1 VQLHDLLDRLEIV
14 EVRGHSATNPD
25 AVEIDSVTHDSRR
38 VGPGALFCCIPGD
51 HVDGHAFAPDAV
63 AAGASACM
71 VERWVDVEVP
81 QVKVSR
87 VRVAIGP
94 VAARICGDPS
104 EAMRVLGVTGTNG
117 KTTTTYLL
125 EAIAREAGERAGV
138 IGTTGAR
145 VEATAL
151 PLARTTP
158 EAPDLQTLLATMR
171 EAGAETVAM
180 EVSSHAL
187 DQHRVDGTRFAAVC
201 FTNLTHDHLDYH
213 GSLGA
218 YFDAKARLFTPLFTS
233 QVAVGIDDEHGPAL
247 ATLARKEG
255 LSTTTY
261 ALGRDADV
269 TVRDL
274 VLEANGS
281 RFTIDFGDVSLPIE
295 YALVGR
301 FNVINALGAAATAR
315 AAGFAPV
322 TIADA
327 LSREITVPGRMERVD
342 AGQDFTV
349 LVDYAHTPAA
359 LQSVLHAGRG
369 LVAPG
374 GRLVVVFGCGGDR
387 DQAKR
392 PVMGA
397 LAAELAD
404 IAIVTNDNPR
414 SEDPAAIAAEILGG
428 VPAGTTRPAVEL
440 DRRAA
445 IRAAVTGRA
454 AGDVVVIAG
463 KGHEQEQDVN
473 GVRELFDDRAVA
485 REELKAG
492 A

>member
-1 VQLHDLLDRLEIV
+1 
-14 EVRGHSATNPD
+14 
-25 AVEIDSVTHDSRR
+25 
-38 VGPGALFCCIPGD
+38 
-51 HVDGHAFAPDAV
+51 
-63 AAGASACM
+63 
-71 VERWVDVEVP
+71 
-81 QVKVSR
+81 
-87 VRVAIGP
+87 
-94 VAARICGDPS
+94 
-104 EAMRVLGVTGTNG
+104 
-117 KTTTTYLL
+117 
-125 EAIAREAGERAGV
+125 
-138 IGTTGAR
+138 
-145 VEATAL
+145 
-151 PLARTTP
+151 
-158 EAPDLQTLLATMR
+158 
-171 EAGAETVAM
+171 M

-187 DQHRVDGTRFAAVC
+187 DQHRVDGTKFAAVC

-218 YFDAKARLFTPLFTS
+218 YFDAKARLFTPFFS
-233 QVAVGIDDEHGPAL
+233 GAAAVGIDDEHGPAL

-255 LSTTTY
+255 LATTTY
-261 ALGRDADV
+261 AVGRDADV
-269 TVRDL
+269 TARDL
-274 VLEANGS
+274 ILDPDGS
-281 RFTIDFGDVSLPIE
+281 RFTIDFGDVSLAIE
-295 YALVGR
+295 YTLVGR

-327 LSREITVPGRMERVD
+327 LSREITVPGRMERID
-342 AGQDFTV
+342 AGQDFAV

-359 LQSVLHAGRG
+359 LESVLHAGRG

-414 SEDPAAIAAEILGG
+414 SEDPAAIAADIIGG
-428 VPAGTTRPAVEL
+428 VSDGAPRPTIEL

-445 IRAAVTGRA
+445 IRAAVVGRA

-463 KGHEQEQDVN
+463 KGHEREQDVG
-473 GVRELFDDRAVA
+473 GVVTLFDDREVA
-485 REELKAG
+485 REELKAS